1 MDWGSPAFI
10 IAIIAVSTIGWL
22 RNNWIRAKHG
32 YPLEDEWG
40 GKTEPKDNQDAAKLR
55 EQNQQLR
62 DVMERMED
70 RMIVLERIVTDKGYT
85 VAEEI
90 EALRDKPARDTRVTG
105 DTHDNGVPL
114 NIRNRE
120 QA

>member
-1 MDWGSPAFI
+1 MMDFGGPAFV
-10 IAIIAVSTIGWL
+10 IAIIAVSMLGWII
-22 RNNWIRAKHG
+22 NTWIRAKHG

-40 GKTEPKDNQDAAKLR
+40 GKTDPIPRQDNAETQKLR
-55 EQNQQLR
+55 EQNRQLR
-62 DVMERMED
+62 DLMERMED

-90 EALRDKPARDTRVTG
+90 EALRDKPSRRETESGMSLDYK
-105 DTHDNGVPL
+105 D
-114 NIRNRE
+114 RE